1 MKRYII
7 YLLTFMM
14 PVLIVSHGVAVNSDR
29 PFRNADLEKYKGDVN
44 GVIIPET
51 TPPAPVKKEKT
62 AKKKKDEKSKQ
73 YWCSRGSATKA
84 KVDRS
89 KANVEAA
96 EQKLAD
102 LADQPRKKKSCSA
115 AEKKVRSAKKELYR
129 AEQELNDLERTA
141 LRQSIP
147 PGWLNCQ
154 FSY

>member
-1 MKRYII
+1 MKRFII
-7 YLLTFMM
+7 YFLTFMM
-14 PVLIVSHGVAVNSDR
+14 PVLMVSNGLAANSDR
-29 PFRNADLEKYKGDVN
+29 SFGNADLERYKGDVN

-51 TPPAPVKKEKT
+51 APPASVRKEKT
-62 AKKKKDEKSKQ
+62 AKKKQDEKSKQ
-73 YWCSRGSATKA
+73 YWCSRGSSKRA
-84 KVDRS
+84 KVDRA

-102 LADQPRKKKSCSA
+102 LADQPRKKKSFSA

-129 AEQELNDLERTA
+129 AEQELNGLEQA
-141 LRQSIP
+141 AHRQNIP